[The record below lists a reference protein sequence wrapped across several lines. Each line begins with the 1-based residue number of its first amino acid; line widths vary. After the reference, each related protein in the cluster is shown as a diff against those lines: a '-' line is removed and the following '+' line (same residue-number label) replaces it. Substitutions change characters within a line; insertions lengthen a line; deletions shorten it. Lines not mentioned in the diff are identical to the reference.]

1 MQDKETKSYLHND
14 LSQNINAIREKMS
27 SSSDLLVREITVSG
41 IKVGLVLCEGMVNIQ
56 TMAEILIEPLCA
68 LDLKEKTPKALLD
81 WVENRWALAADQS
94 VVYTFEDVFRFMM
107 SGFVV
112 LIIDGIPCAVSMGM
126 QGFNFRS
133 ISEPST
139 EVNVRGS
146 REGFVEAL
154 RINITMVRRRI
165 KSPTLKFELGTV
177 GTKSKTD
184 YCLCY
189 LTDKVSKEILENLK
203 EKLKN
208 IDLEIILDST
218 YLLPFLESKPASIF
232 SQIGIT
238 ERPDVLSAKI
248 AEGRVAVLVDSTP
261 FALILPYLFTEN
273 FQTLDDYTHRPYYAT
288 FIRWLKYLSFFLS
301 ILLPGLYVAISK
313 FHPSLFPHALLYN
326 ITSSEQTTPFPI
338 FAEALIIFFLYEIM
352 REAGLRLPKAIG
364 HAVSIVGALVIGD
377 AAVTAGIIGSP
388 MVMVVALT
396 AISAFV
402 VPSLYESI
410 TILRFAF
417 IFIGGFWGL
426 LGIMLGLSVVGMNL
440 CAQKSFGVPIT
451 APITPF
457 NLYQM
462 RDVLIRASFKLLG
475 KESFSIQNMPGS
487 DVRAR
492 KGDIK

>member
-1 MQDKETKSYLHND
+1 MSNKEKKSYLQND
-14 LSQNINAIREKMS
+14 LATNIETVREKMS
-27 SSSDLLVREITVSG
+27 SSSDLLIREITVSD
-41 IKVGLVLCEGMVNIQ
+41 IKVGLLMCEGMVNIQ

-68 LDLKEKTPKALLD
+68 LKLKEKTPKALLD

-94 VVYTFEDVFRFMM
+94 VIYTFEDVFRFMM

-112 LIIDGIPCAVSMGM
+112 LIIDGIPSAVSMGM

-133 ISEPST
+133 VSEPST

-146 REGFVEAL
+146 REGFVEPL
-154 RINITMVRRRI
+154 RINMTMVRRRI
-165 KSPTLKFELGTV
+165 KSPTLKFELNTV

-189 LTDKVSKEILENLK
+189 LTDKVSKKVLLNLK
-203 EKLKN
+203 EKMKN
-208 IDLEIILDST
+208 VNLEVILDST
-218 YLLPFLESKPASIF
+218 YLIPFLEAKPASMF
-232 SQIGIT
+232 SQIGVT

-248 AEGRVAVLVDSTP
+248 AEGRIAILVDSTP

-288 FIRWLKYLSFFLS
+288 FIRWLKYVSFFFS
-301 ILLPGLYVAISK
+301 ILLPGLYVAIAK

-326 ITSSEQTTPFPI
+326 VASSEQTTPFPI
-338 FAEALIIFFLYEIM
+338 FAEALIIFLLYEIM
-352 REAGLRLPKAIG
+352 REAGLRLPKSIG

-377 AAVTAGIIGSP
+377 AAVNAGIIGSP

-410 TILRFAF
+410 TVLRFAF

-426 LGIMLGLSVVGMNL
+426 LGIMLGLSVLGVNL
-440 CAQKSFGVPIT
+440 CSQKSFGVPVT
-451 APITPF
+451 APVTPINF
-457 NLYQM
+457 YQL
-462 RDVLIRASFKLLG
+462 RDVLIRGSFKRLSKG
-475 KESFSIQNMPGS
+475 FSIQNVPGS
-487 DVRAR
+487 DIKTE
-492 KGDIK
+492 KG

>member
-1 MQDKETKSYLHND
+1 MSSKENKSYLQND
-14 LSQNINAIREKMS
+14 LKANIKTIREKMS
-27 SSSDLLVREITVSG
+27 SSSDLLVREISVSG
-41 IKVGLVLCEGMVNIQ
+41 IKVGLVMCEGMINIQ

-68 LDLKEKTPKALLD
+68 LNLKEKTPNALLD

-94 VVYTFEDVFRFMM
+94 VIYTYEDVFRFMM
-107 SGFVV
+107 SGFVI
-112 LIIDGIPCAVSMGM
+112 LIIDGISSAVSMGM
-126 QGFNFRS
+126 QGFNFRG

-146 REGFVEAL
+146 REGFVEPL

-189 LTDKVSKEILENLK
+189 LTDKVSKEILAELK
-203 EKLKN
+203 EKLKK

-218 YLLPFLESKPASIF
+218 YLVPFLETKTASVF

-248 AEGRVAVLVDSTP
+248 AEGRIAILVDSTP
-261 FALILPYLFTEN
+261 FALILPYLFVEN

-288 FIRWLKYLSFFLS
+288 FIRWLKYLSFFFS
-301 ILLPGLYVAISK
+301 ILLPGLYVAISQ

-326 ITSSEQTTPFPI
+326 VASSEQNTPFPI
-338 FAEALIIFFLYEIM
+338 FAEALIIFLLYEIM
-352 REAGLRLPKAIG
+352 REAGLRLPKSIG

-402 VPSLYESI
+402 VPSLYESV
-410 TILRFAF
+410 TILRFTF
-417 IFIGGFWGL
+417 IFLGGFWGL
-426 LGIMLGLSVVGMNL
+426 LGIMLGLSVVGINL
-440 CAQKSFGVPIT
+440 CTQKSFGVPVT
-451 APITPF
+451 APITPI

-462 RDVLIRASFKLLG
+462 RDVLIRASFRRLSKNG
-475 KESFSIQNMPGS
+475 FKIQNTPGS
-487 DVRAR
+487 DTN
-492 KGDIK
+492 KKMG

>member
-1 MQDKETKSYLHND
+1 MQGKENKSYLQND
-14 LSQNINAIREKMS
+14 ISLNIDTIREKMS
-27 SSSDLLVREITVSG
+27 ASADLLVREITVSG
-41 IKVGLVLCEGMVNIQ
+41 IKVGLLLCEGMVNIQ

-68 LDLKEKTPKALLD
+68 LDLEDKTPKSLLD

-112 LIIDGIPCAVSMGM
+112 LIIDKIPTAVCMGM
-126 QGFNFRS
+126 QGFSFRS

-154 RINITMVRRRI
+154 RINITMIRRRI

-177 GTKSKTD
+177 GTKSTTD

-189 LTDKVSKEILENLK
+189 LTDMVSEEILTNLK
-203 EKLKN
+203 EKLKSV
-208 IDLEIILDST
+208 DLEVILDST
-218 YLLPFLESKPASIF
+218 YLVPFLENKPASIF

-238 ERPDVLSAKI
+238 ERPDVLSGKI
-248 AEGRVAVLVDSTP
+248 AEGRVAILVDSTP
-261 FALILPYLFTEN
+261 FALILPYLFSEN

-288 FIRWLKYLSFFLS
+288 FIRWLKYLSFFFS

-326 ITSSEQTTPFPI
+326 VASSEQNTPFPI
-338 FAEALIIFFLYEIM
+338 FAEALIIFLLYEIM

-426 LGIMLGLSVVGMNL
+426 VGIMLGLSVVGMNL
-440 CAQKSFGVPIT
+440 CAQKSFGIPIT
-451 APITPF
+451 APISPF
-457 NLYQM
+457 NLRQM

-475 KESFSIQNMPGS
+475 KYRFSIQNIPGS
-487 DVRAR
+487 DVKER
-492 KGDIK
+492 

>member
-1 MQDKETKSYLHND
+1 MSNKEKKSYLQND
-14 LSQNINAIREKMS
+14 LSTNIETIREKMA
-27 SSSDLLVREITVSG
+27 SSSDLLVREISVSG
-41 IKVGLVLCEGMVNIQ
+41 IKVGLVMCEGMVNIQ

-68 LDLKEKTPKALLD
+68 LNLEEKTPNALLD

-94 VVYTFEDVFRFMM
+94 VIYTYEDVFRFMM
-107 SGFVV
+107 SGFVI
-112 LIIDGIPCAVSMGM
+112 LIIDGIPSAVSMGM
-126 QGFNFRS
+126 QGFNFRG

-146 REGFVEAL
+146 REGFVEPL

-189 LTDKVSKEILENLK
+189 LTDKVSKEILAELK
-203 EKLKN
+203 EKLKK

-218 YLLPFLESKPASIF
+218 YLVPFLETKPASVF

-248 AEGRVAVLVDSTP
+248 AEGRIAILVDSTP
-261 FALILPYLFTEN
+261 FALILPYLFIEN

-288 FIRWLKYLSFFLS
+288 FIRWLKYLSFFFS
-301 ILLPGLYVAISK
+301 ILLPGLYVAISQ
-313 FHPSLFPHALLYN
+313 FHPALFPHTLLYN
-326 ITSSEQTTPFPI
+326 VASSEQNTPFPI
-338 FAEALIIFFLYEIM
+338 FAEALIIFLLYEIM
-352 REAGLRLPKAIG
+352 REAGLRLPKTIG

-402 VPSLYESI
+402 VPSLYESV
-410 TILRFAF
+410 TILRFTF
-417 IFIGGFWGL
+417 IFLGGIWGL

-440 CAQKSFGVPIT
+440 CTKKSFGVPVT
-451 APITPF
+451 APITPIS
-457 NLYQM
+457 LYQM
-462 RDVLIRASFKLLG
+462 RDVLIRASFKRLS
-475 KESFSIQNMPGS
+475 KQSFSIQNTSGS
-487 DVRAR
+487 DVNKK
-492 KGDIK
+492 KG

>member
-1 MQDKETKSYLHND
+1 MSNKEKKSYLQNN
-14 LSQNINAIREKMS
+14 LSTNIETIREKMA
-27 SSSDLLVREITVSG
+27 SSSDLLVREISVSG
-41 IKVGLVLCEGMVNIQ
+41 IKVGLVMCEGMVNIQ

-68 LDLKEKTPKALLD
+68 LNLEEKTPNALLD

-94 VVYTFEDVFRFMM
+94 VIYTYEDVFRFMM
-107 SGFVV
+107 SGFVI
-112 LIIDGIPCAVSMGM
+112 LIIDGIPSAVSMGM
-126 QGFNFRS
+126 QGFNFRG

-146 REGFVEAL
+146 REGFVEPL

-189 LTDKVSKEILENLK
+189 LTDKVSKEILAELK
-203 EKLKN
+203 EKLKK

-218 YLLPFLESKPASIF
+218 YLVPFLETKPASVF

-248 AEGRVAVLVDSTP
+248 AEGRIAILVDSTP
-261 FALILPYLFTEN
+261 FALILPYLFIEN

-288 FIRWLKYLSFFLS
+288 FIRWLKYLSFFFS
-301 ILLPGLYVAISK
+301 ILLPGLYVAISQ
-313 FHPSLFPHALLYN
+313 FHPALFPHTLLYN
-326 ITSSEQTTPFPI
+326 VASSEQNTPFPI
-338 FAEALIIFFLYEIM
+338 FAEALIIFLLYEIM
-352 REAGLRLPKAIG
+352 REAGLRLPKTIG

-402 VPSLYESI
+402 VPSLYESV
-410 TILRFAF
+410 TILRFTF
-417 IFIGGFWGL
+417 IFLGGIWGL

-440 CAQKSFGVPIT
+440 CTKKSFGVPVT
-451 APITPF
+451 APITPIS
-457 NLYQM
+457 LYQM
-462 RDVLIRASFKLLG
+462 RDVLIRASFKRLS
-475 KESFSIQNMPGS
+475 KQSFSIQNTPGS
-487 DVRAR
+487 DVNR
-492 KGDIK
+492 KKG